1 MDKRQRSED
10 MNYIKKFMNDNY
22 IDYERPVRLSEDI
35 TVALMKHDGEL
46 YIVISDKTSP
56 TQYRVEQI
64 NPIFVKLLSGEIED
78 LRTKAQPF
86 LRRNR

>member
-1 MDKRQRSED
+1 
-10 MNYIKKFMNDNY
+10 MNYIKKFMVDNY
-22 IDYERPVRLSEDI
+22 IDYERPVRLSEDM

-64 NPIFVKLLSGEIED
+64 NPIFVDMLSGKIKD
-78 LRTKAQPF
+78 LRSKAQPF
-86 LRRNR
+86 

>member
-1 MDKRQRSED
+1 MGKRTRGES
-10 MNYIKKFMNDNY
+10 MNYIQKFMDDNY
-22 IDYERPVRLSEDI
+22 IDYERPVRLSEDM
-35 TVALMKHDGEL
+35 TVALMKHDEEL

-64 NPIFVKLLSGEIED
+64 NPIFVKLLSGEIKD

-86 LRRNR
+86 

>member
-1 MDKRQRSED
+1 

-22 IDYERPVRLSEDI
+22 IDWERPVRLNEDM
-35 TVALMKHDGEL
+35 TEALMKHDGEL
-46 YIVISDKTSP
+46 YIVISNKTSP

-86 LRRNR
+86 

>member
-1 MDKRQRSED
+1 
-10 MNYIKKFMNDNY
+10 MNYIKKFMDDNY
-22 IDYERPVRLSEDI
+22 IDYERPVRLSDDM

-64 NPIFVKLLSGEIED
+64 NPIFVDMLSGKIKD
-78 LRTKAQPF
+78 LRSKAQPF
-86 LRRNR
+86 

>member
-1 MDKRQRSED
+1 
-10 MNYIKKFMNDNY
+10 MNYIKKFMDDNY
-22 IDYERPVRLSEDI
+22 IDWERPVRLSEDM

-64 NPIFVKLLSGEIED
+64 NPIFVDMLSGKVKD

-86 LRRNR
+86 

>member
-1 MDKRQRSED
+1 MNCIKR
-10 MNYIKKFMNDNY
+10 FMNDNY
-22 IDYERPVRLSEDI
+22 IDYERPIRLNEDM
-35 TVALMKHDGEL
+35 TVTLMKHDDEL

-78 LRTKAQPF
+78 LRTKVQPF
-86 LRRNR
+86 

>member
-1 MDKRQRSED
+1 
-10 MNYIKKFMNDNY
+10 MNYIEKFMSDNY
-22 IDYERPVRLSEDI
+22 IDYERPVRLSEDM

-64 NPIFVKLLSGEIED
+64 NPIFVDMLSGKIKD

-86 LRRNR
+86 

>member
-1 MDKRQRSED
+1 
-10 MNYIKKFMNDNY
+10 MNYIKKFMDDNY
-22 IDYERPVRLSEDI
+22 IDWERPVRLSEDM

-64 NPIFVKLLSGEIED
+64 NPIFVDMLSGKIKD
-78 LRTKAQPF
+78 LRIKAQPF
-86 LRRNR
+86 

>member
-1 MDKRQRSED
+1 
-10 MNYIKKFMNDNY
+10 MNYIKKFMDDNF
-22 IDYERPVRLSEDI
+22 IDFERPVRLSEDM

-64 NPIFVKLLSGEIED
+64 NPIFVDMLSGKIKD
-78 LRTKAQPF
+78 LRSKAQPF
-86 LRRNR
+86 

>member
-1 MDKRQRSED
+1 
-10 MNYIKKFMNDNY
+10 MNYIEKFMSDNY
-22 IDYERPVRLSEDI
+22 IDFERPVRLSEDM

-46 YIVISDKTSP
+46 YIVIIDKTSP

-64 NPIFVKLLSGEIED
+64 NPIFVDILSGKIKD

-86 LRRNR
+86 

>member
-1 MDKRQRSED
+1 
-10 MNYIKKFMNDNY
+10 MNYIQKFMEDNY
-22 IDYERPVRLSEDI
+22 IDYERPVRLSEDM

-64 NPIFVKLLSGEIED
+64 DPIFVDMLSGKIKD

-86 LRRNR
+86 

>member
-1 MDKRQRSED
+1 
-10 MNYIKKFMNDNY
+10 MNYIKKFMDDNY
-22 IDYERPVRLSEDI
+22 IDWERPVRLSEDM

-64 NPIFVKLLSGEIED
+64 NPIFVDMLSGKIKD
-78 LRTKAQPF
+78 LRSKAQPF
-86 LRRNR
+86 

>member
-1 MDKRQRSED
+1 
-10 MNYIKKFMNDNY
+10 MNYIKQFMNDNY
-22 IDYERPVRLSEDI
+22 IAYERPVRLSEDM

-64 NPIFVKLLSGEIED
+64 NPIFVDMLSGKIKD
-78 LRTKAQPF
+78 LRSKAQPF
-86 LRRNR
+86 

>member
-1 MDKRQRSED
+1 MGKHKRGESINYLKQFMD
-10 MNYIKKFMNDNY
+10 DNY
-22 IDYERPVRLSEDI
+22 IDYERPVRLSEDM

-64 NPIFVKLLSGEIED
+64 NPIFVDMLSGKIKD
-78 LRTKAQPF
+78 LRTKTQPF
-86 LRRNR
+86 

>member
-1 MDKRQRSED
+1 
-10 MNYIKKFMNDNY
+10 MNYIKKFMDDNY
-22 IDYERPVRLSEDI
+22 IDWERPVRINEDM

-56 TQYRVEQI
+56 TQYKVEQI
-64 NPIFVKLLSGEIED
+64 NPIFVDMLSGKIKD

-86 LRRNR
+86 

>member
-1 MDKRQRSED
+1 
-10 MNYIKKFMNDNY
+10 MNYLKQFMEDNY
-22 IDYERPVRLSEDI
+22 IDYERPVRINEDM

-64 NPIFVKLLSGEIED
+64 NPIFVKMLSGEIDD

-86 LRRNR
+86 

>member
-1 MDKRQRSED
+1 
-10 MNYIKKFMNDNY
+10 MNYIKKFMSDNY
-22 IDYERPVRLSEDI
+22 IDYERPVRLNEDM

-64 NPIFVKLLSGEIED
+64 NPIFVDMLSGKIKD
-78 LRTKAQPF
+78 LRSKAQPF
-86 LRRNR
+86 